1 MALDSAERLARVRH
15 LLAGLPGPYG
25 NEHLWTLIGFASGEN
40 PFTNVFA
47 FLNAC
52 DVIDPA
58 SSFGGAPQ
66 APQDAEEL
74 AARMAEVNQDAA
86 FAVLVG
92 MTSRTL
98 AYRVRGRYPVHNA
111 EAVYEKLIM
120 LLGHG
125 TCTTGNPAGR
135 AEQAL
140 RNLPSTKDSSAGP
153 RSSRKPK
160 DTSIAG
166 RLCRISPLMGDWLWR
181 GSRRPFPAR
190 LPRRPHRDS
199 RRLRGRTPAHRPVR
213 APALRRAPPATP
225 HIGNDAG
232 KGGDVTLNPSDRVRL
247 RLDWTDRLATCAV
260 EAGSQEQDIRVFFRK
275 LREAARN

>member
-140 RNLPSTKDSSAGP
+140 RKSPVHEGFISRAALIAEAEGYVDCRTPVPYQSTD
-153 RSSRKPK
+153 
-160 DTSIAG
+160 G
-166 RLCRISPLMGDWLWR
+166 RLAVARFSPPL
-181 GSRRPFPAR
+181 SC
-190 LPRRPHRDS
+190 S
-199 RRLRGRTPAHRPVR
+199 
-213 APALRRAPPATP
+213 APSPTTS
-225 HIGNDAG
+225 G
-232 KGGDVTLNPSDRVRL
+232 
-247 RLDWTDRLATCAV
+247 
-260 EAGSQEQDIRVFFRK
+260 
-275 LREAARN
+275 